1 MILVLPMKFQAKPI
15 LCNFRVRKNLLS
27 CSNQKE
33 CLFKDLIKKGSISTW
48 LTSVRIV
55 VTWWRLQFLKSLKE
69 FDWSCN
75 TLKEFDLLDR
85 LTNQVRR
92 NLLPGAHFSGRLKF
106 LSIQRGDGF
115 RKANWA
121 SYLNSIW
128 VRVKILGKP
137 PMYVKVNL
145 RNPTI

>member
-15 LCNFRVRKNLLS
+15 LCNLRVRNNLLS

-33 CLFKDLIKKGSISTW
+33 CLFKDLIKKKKDRFPRDLHPFGLSSPGGACK
-48 LTSVRIV
+48 
-55 VTWWRLQFLKSLKE
+55 FLKSLKE

-121 SYLNSIW
+121 SYLNSI
-128 VRVKILGKP
+128 
-137 PMYVKVNL
+137 
-145 RNPTI
+145 